1 MRAREVDFCTTSSS
15 ELKFSGFFWF
25 DVILGH
31 LEDRSHHVRYIE
43 GLVEITS
50 SLDLFLCGE
59 SPEQEAQVPSPI
71 QGVMHSVDKN
81 LPLLL
86 SVVDA
91 APQGMV
97 DSPRKGV
104 DLKN

>member
-1 MRAREVDFCTTSSS
+1 MVAREVDFCTTSSN
-15 ELKFSGFFWF
+15 ELHFSGVFWF

-31 LEDRSHHVRYIE
+31 LEDRSHHVLYIE

-50 SLDLFLCGE
+50 PLDLVLCGE

-81 LPLLL
+81 LPPFL
-86 SVVDA
+86 
-91 APQGMV
+91 
-97 DSPRKGV
+97 
-104 DLKN
+104 